1 MHKNGSSNTVWLIEK
16 HTPGK
21 IFDGDTCL
29 WEGQYRIRHLA
40 TGRLL
45 AVIMEPGEV
54 EDFNEDVRVRG
65 NDRAATSGASPRAA
79 RSGGSFKAPK
89 ARERRPSAVD
99 RLLDAA
105 GQVSRRG
112 TMLRAS
118 DHYAPDTLFQL
129 VPQYPREGVIG
140 MEMHLRVRHVV
151 SGMWLHIDIAP
162 TDDLTPAQKARVE
175 EERALKTELLLR
187 RGVRGGASPTAG
199 MIISGLGKVSE
210 EAGLP
215 PTEAAGS
222 PKPGLKPTSHF
233 GLRKV
238 ADLALGLALGIALT
252 QTQTSTLTST

>member
-1 MHKNGSSNTVWLIEK
+1 M
-16 HTPGK
+16 
-21 IFDGDTCL
+21 
-29 WEGQYRIRHLA
+29 
-40 TGRLL
+40 
-45 AVIMEPGEV
+45 

-65 NDRAATSGASPRAA
+65 NDRAAASGASPRAA

-105 GQVSRRG
+105 GQVTRRG
-112 TMLRAS
+112 TILRAS

-162 TDDLTPAQKARVE
+162 TDELTPAQKARVE

-238 ADLALGLALGIALT
+238 AGGGGSGMGTIGKALQGSAAKEQVLAADETEAA
-252 QTQTSTLTST
+252 TLCDGGCSPRWRRLQP